1 MFSRLTFAIVLL
13 FSALAGVTAS
23 SAAGGMEIAVNQGE
37 VIRLPRPA
45 ASVFVANPDVADI
58 QVMSPTLVY
67 IFGRSAG
74 DTTLF
79 AVDEEEEILFN
90 RTVSV
95 THNLPAIRR
104 IYADLF
110 PGSDLRVK
118 SVGSGI
124 LLSGRVNSPLE
135 SADAVRV
142 ASRYIGEGGDI
153 INRLSVIGSDQVHLR
168 VRVAEVARTVNKDF
182 GINWEAIGTVG
193 DFTFGLA
200 TGDDIVFD
208 ALGNVLRSPESNNL
222 FGNYSN
228 SNLDI
233 NVLVDALAAEGLV
246 TLLAEPNLTAMS
258 GETASFLAGG
268 EFPIPVSQ
276 DDSGSISIEFKEFGV
291 SLSFTPTLVTQN
303 RINLQ
308 VRPEVSQL
316 SQLGAVTIDSI
327 NIPALTTRR
336 AETTVELGSGQSF
349 AIAGLLQNTTRQSI
363 DEFPI
368 LGDVPVL
375 GALFRSDGW
384 QRDETELVII
394 VTPYLV
400 KPVDDRLIALPTD
413 GFEPPDDVDRVL
425 YGRTTG
431 KQETPSSNTPA
442 SDTMIPRGQQ
452 QQALPPR
459 QEAPSQNAPQNAQ
472 ETAQPQTASQRLPG
486 KFGFAWD

>member
-1 MFSRLTFAIVLL
+1 MLTRLTFAIVLFL
-13 FSALAGVTAS
+13 TAWAGSS
-23 SAAGGMEIAVNQGE
+23 SAMAMEIAVNQGE

-45 ASVFVANPDVADI
+45 ASVFVANPEIADI

-67 IFGRSAG
+67 IFGKSAG
-74 DTTLF
+74 ETTLF

-90 RTVSV
+90 RTIII
-95 THNLPAIRR
+95 THNLPALRR
-104 IYADLF
+104 IYADLL
-110 PGSDLRVK
+110 PGSNVK
-118 SVGSGI
+118 AQSVGAGI
-124 LLSGRVNSPLE
+124 LLTGSVDSPVE
-135 SADAVRV
+135 AEDAVRV
-142 ASRYIGEGGDI
+142 ASRYIGEGGDV
-153 INRLSVIGSDQVHLR
+153 INRLSVLGSDQVHLR
-168 VRVAEVARTVNKDF
+168 VRVAEVSRTVNKDF

-200 TGDDIVFD
+200 TGDDIVID
-208 ALGNVLRSPESNNL
+208 ALGNVLRSPDADNL
-222 FGNYSN
+222 FGSYSN

-268 EFPIPVSQ
+268 EFPIPISQ
-276 DDSGSISIEFKEFGV
+276 DDDGGISIEFKQFGV
-291 SLSFTPTLVTQN
+291 SLSFTPTLVTRN
-303 RINLQ
+303 RINLR

-368 LGDVPVL
+368 LGDIPIL
-375 GALFRSDGW
+375 GALFRSDNW

-400 KPVDDRLIALPTD
+400 KPVDDRQIVLPTD

-431 KQETPSSNTPA
+431 KQGTASPSVESAPLA
-442 SDTMIPRGQQ
+442 PRGAEEQT
-452 QQALPPR
+452 ASSP
-459 QEAPSQNAPQNAQ
+459 A
-472 ETAQPQTASQRLPG
+472 AQPQLPVQQAPQTDAPTQSAEQRLPG

>member
-1 MFSRLTFAIVLL
+1 MRRLTFAIALL
-13 FSALAGVTAS
+13 VVAWAGIATGS
-23 SAAGGMEIAVNQGE
+23 SQAFGMEIAVNQGE
-37 VIRLPRPA
+37 VIRLQRPA
-45 ASVFVANPDVADI
+45 ASVFVANPEVADI

-67 IFGRSAG
+67 IFGRRAG
-74 DTTLF
+74 ETTIF
-79 AVDEEEEILFN
+79 AVDEDEQIIFN
-90 RTVSV
+90 RNLII
-95 THNLPAIRR
+95 THNLAGLNR
-104 IYADLF
+104 IYGQMIPSA
-110 PGSDLRVK
+110 GITTR
-118 SVGSGI
+118 SVGSSI
-124 LLSGRVNSPLE
+124 LLTGNVESP
-135 SADAVRV
+135 ADAADAMRV
-142 ASRYIGEGGDI
+142 AGRFVGEGGDV
-153 INRLSVIGSDQVHLR
+153 INRLSVLGSDQVHLR
-168 VRVAEVARTVNKDF
+168 VRVAEVSRTVNKDF

-200 TGDDIVFD
+200 TGDDIVID
-208 ALGNVLRSPESNNL
+208 ALGNLLTNPDADNL
-222 FGNYSN
+222 FGNYSG

-276 DDSGSISIEFKEFGV
+276 DEDSISIEFKQFGV
-291 SLSFTPTLVTQN
+291 SLSFTPTLVTRN
-303 RINLQ
+303 RINLR

-316 SQLGAVTIDSI
+316 SELGAITVDSLR
-327 NIPALTTRR
+327 IPALTTRR

-349 AIAGLLQNTTRQSI
+349 AIAGLLQTGTRQGI

-375 GALFRSDGW
+375 GALFRSDQW

-431 KQETPSSNTPA
+431 KQELEFGNTSTSAAPV
-442 SDTMIPRGQQ
+442 DQEE
-452 QQALPPR
+452 LPL
-459 QEAPSQNAPQNAQ
+459 QEGEPVA
-472 ETAQPQTASQRLPG
+472 PQTAADSRLPG